1 MSMKEWKSLVKNKA
15 LIAIIGLKIIGIGNE
30 HKCALFSFG
39 IGVVVGMAIMNIVRK
54 FQKGEN
60 NA

>member
-1 MSMKEWKSLVKNKA
+1 MSMKECKSLVKNKA
-15 LIAIIGLKIIGIGNE
+15 IIAIIGLKIIGIV
-30 HKCALFSFG
+30 A
-39 IGVVVGMAIMNIVRK
+39 VVGMAIMNIVRK

>member
-1 MSMKEWKSLVKNKA
+1 MSMKDWKSLVKNKA
-15 LIAIIGLKIIGIGNE
+15 LIAIIGLKIIGIV
-30 HKCALFSFG
+30 A
-39 IGVVVGMAIMNIVRK
+39 VVGMAIMNIVRK